1 MHIPKKIYF
10 LVGLACGAVFLGD
23 AGGDLI
29 VGTVA
34 TAGELVGSAM
44 NLTADSLGN
53 VGDAFD

>member
-10 LVGLACGAVFLGD
+10 LVGLVCGTVFLGD

-29 VGTVA
+29 VGTAV

-53 VGDAFD
+53 VGDVFD